1 MLDVRYSSRFKKDFK
16 TCTKRG
22 YDLQK
27 LLTVINTLRIPSPLP
42 DGSRDHQLIGDY
54 KNYRECH
61 ISPDWLLIYCYD
73 GDILVLYRTG
83 THADLFGM

>member
-83 THADLFGM
+83 THADWFGM

>member
-83 THADLFGM
+83 THADSFGM